1 MVGPVSWN
9 GPGRAALLRREAHD
23 IWLKTLCETT
33 EVSDHVMLPGMKQRI
48 VVPSDPVTGQTIVL
62 PARFGSVIT
71 ASSGT
76 SIHPFSSR
84 TR

>member
-1 MVGPVSWN
+1 
-9 GPGRAALLRREAHD
+9 
-23 IWLKTLCETT
+23 
-33 EVSDHVMLPGMKQRI
+33 MLPGMKQRI
-48 VVPSDPVTGQTIVL
+48 EVPRDALTGQTIVL

-76 SIHPFSSR
+76 SIHSLSMR